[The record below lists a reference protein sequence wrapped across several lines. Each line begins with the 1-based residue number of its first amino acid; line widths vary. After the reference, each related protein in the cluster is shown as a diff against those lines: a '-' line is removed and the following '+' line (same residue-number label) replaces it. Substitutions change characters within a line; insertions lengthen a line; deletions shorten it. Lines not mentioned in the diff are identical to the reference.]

1 VARGLRR
8 VGRCLEQASA
18 VLLVRAR
25 VYLVG
30 YYSQVAIV
38 FSR

>member
-1 VARGLRR
+1 MVDIGTSGPL
-8 VGRCLEQASA
+8 VGAG
-18 VLLVRAR
+18 